1 VFAVCQRTNQAPL
14 AESEC
19 KGRNFSDNRKM
30 FRELFLKNEEKKR
43 KKERKWEEWFVV
55 EIKKAIFAKDKIL
68 TNIKDEKLTQII
80 IPYIY
85 NNVYWQYCHST
96 NNSNFGKCCLRRTG
110 KDPICKFGE
119 LDGRWGALLKN

>member
-1 VFAVCQRTNQAPL
+1 LRKASAKVGTFQITAKCF
-14 AESEC
+14 S
-19 KGRNFSDNRKM
+19 NFFKKM
-30 FRELFLKNEEKKR
+30 KKKKR

-110 KDPICKFGE
+110 KDPICNFGE